1 MCPKFQGMKGE
12 EGKMMIFKRYP
23 LSKFGDEDT
32 AIKQLREFE
41 RYCSEFKVVFKYQKR
56 TIKKFR
62 TNILKP
68 IINLM
73 LIFSVRF

>member
-1 MCPKFQGMKGE
+1 MKGE

-32 AIKQLREFE
+32 AIKQLRDFE

-56 TIKKFR
+56 NIKNFEL
-62 TNILKP
+62 T
-68 IINLM
+68 
-73 LIFSVRF
+73 F